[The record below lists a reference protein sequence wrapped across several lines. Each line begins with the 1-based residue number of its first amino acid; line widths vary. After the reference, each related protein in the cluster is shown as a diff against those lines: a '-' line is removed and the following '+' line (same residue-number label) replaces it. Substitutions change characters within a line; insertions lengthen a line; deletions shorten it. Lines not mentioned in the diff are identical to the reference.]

1 MSAELAKKAREA
13 SKAKAERMTT
23 DPHQKVDASSWTPG
37 KFDDSSA
44 PDGLRPISKRQFR
57 RGGKVDGDKAMARAD
72 RKPRASGGATASE
85 LINRDV
91 RKANDERSGNK
102 HIGGFASGGAPD
114 AGVPTSR
121 FNITSGESRMSKAAG
136 LKKGGRIAKQIG
148 GSLADIS
155 PALMLVNA
163 IRGKKDDDSGS
174 AQVVGKKT
182 GGSVERHR
190 GKGAWAKDIHMDA
203 RKDEGSRISE
213 RVGRAAGGEAQGPG
227 RKMHRVAWETPRG
240 HGGFH
245 DFKNEENARKFS
257 ADVSRPKM
265 KTSTSAV
272 EGERPTSIPSF
283 MAMPRT
289 GRKSGGKV
297 NVNVI
302 IGSKGDQG
310 APPMMMPPK
319 PPMAPPP
326 MPMSAPPPA
335 GPPPM
340 GAGAPPPIG
349 GPPPAAMMPR
359 KSGGRTYRAGAGS
372 GEGRMEKIEAYGK
385 SA

>member
-37 KFDDSSA
+37 KFDDSGA

-72 RKPRASGGATASE
+72 RKPRATGGATASE

-190 GKGAWAKDIHMDA
+190 GKGAWAKDIHVAD

-213 RVGRAAGGEAQGPG
+213 R
-227 RKMHRVAWETPRG
+227 M
-240 HGGFH
+240 
-245 DFKNEENARKFS
+245 
-257 ADVSRPKM
+257 
-265 KTSTSAV
+265 
-272 EGERPTSIPSF
+272 
-283 MAMPRT
+283 

-340 GAGAPPPIG
+340 GAGAPPPMG